1 MTKLEQ
7 RSDRMLFAPLIWRL
21 AMKIEQVPWREV
33 AGSAAETVYVLR
45 AAQRLFRQ
53 DIHCVSFDTWLEA
66 EAIGMH
72 IERDRFGRP
81 VGRPGRIAG
90 WPSVDRVLSANPIVR
105 TVETLRRLALDPD
118 WIVPVAAITA
128 GTTLQKR
135 LYAPS
140 TEDSLNYIRQIL
152 LGLTR
157 LYCEAGAGALLL
169 LDEEPGDDPAALND
183 YAAVFNLAEYFA
195 PPVFLL
201 SRTPVR
207 PETAVAAQA
216 AGVRCV
222 TPGRVSEG
230 VLALP
235 PDGGDVMSDEG
246 PAGEKWIAMSAWEVD
261 PDTDPNVVQAWRQQL
276 LHH

>member
-1 MTKLEQ
+1 MAKLTQ

-21 AMKIEQVPWREV
+21 ALKIEQMSWREV
-33 AGSAAETVYVLR
+33 AGSATETVYVLR
-45 AAQRLFRQ
+45 AAQRLFKQ

-72 IERDRFGRP
+72 IERDRFGAP
-81 VGRPGRIAG
+81 VGTPGRVAG
-90 WPSVDRVLSANPIVR
+90 WPSVDRVLSANPVVR

-118 WIVPVAAITA
+118 GVVPVAAITA

-135 LYAPS
+135 IYAPP
-140 TEDSLNYIRQIL
+140 TPDSLDYIRQIL

-169 LDEEPGDDPAALND
+169 LDEGPGDSRLAD

-195 PPVFLL
+195 TPVFLL
-201 SRTPVR
+201 SRTPAR
-207 PETAVAAQA
+207 PETAAAAQA
-216 AGVRCV
+216 AGIRYL
-222 TPGRVSEG
+222 TPDRVSEG

-235 PDGGDVMSDEG
+235 ADGGGVMSAKG
-246 PAGEKWIAMSAWEVD
+246 SAGEGWIAMSAWEVD
-261 PDTDPNVVQAWRQQL
+261 PETDPNVVQAWRQQL
-276 LHH
+276 IRN